1 MEEEKEGRQYG
12 ITSQG
17 WFPRVEEMLRE
28 CLKVRESLEKKGAM
42 NLCPGSWIQVESPQF
57 W

>member
-57 W
+57 C